1 VFLVVPF
8 EYQRFGG
15 VRCQSQA
22 CQMRK
27 NGKANSA
34 KNTLAA
40 LLERSMGWADYRL
53 RREHGECP
61 ESEATKVTSPRLSN
75 LVLAVVG
82 VTYSDILQET

>member
-1 VFLVVPF
+1 
-8 EYQRFGG
+8 
-15 VRCQSQA
+15 
-22 CQMRK
+22 MRK